1 MVADRG
7 RVNPRP
13 WTGAVAGSRELVGEV
28 VRLAINDMRKPC
40 PLFAV
45 DKDGQW
51 VTVLHRTRKW
61 RVRHRDA
68 VLFLGSSACAVWLS
82 MLGLESTRVLKELRW
97 SEYAAGLLAADRS
110 MSWRHRKML
119 REGVRR
125 MELIAR
131 KVV

>member
-1 MVADRG
+1 MVADCG

-13 WTGAVAGSRELVGEV
+13 WTGAESGSRELVGEV
-28 VRLAINDMRKPC
+28 VRLAIIDMRNPC
-40 PLFAV
+40 PMFV
-45 DKDGQW
+45 WDKDGRW

-61 RVRHRDA
+61 RIRHRDA

-82 MLGLESTRVLKELRW
+82 MLGLEATRVLKELRW

-119 REGVRR
+119 KEGVRR
-125 MELIAR
+125 MEILTR
-131 KVV
+131 RVV